1 VTLPIPDARIEIAE
15 QVIAFFK
22 QQDLVKHAFLRG
34 SLASKGGDQFS
45 DIDIGVDVSGS
56 DNGQFLL
63 QGPALLATLLPPR
76 IAVKLSNDPLQATCR
91 EDGGLDKHLTFLD
104 ICLFI
109 VQFTTS

>member
-1 VTLPIPDARIEIAE
+1 MTLPIPDARIEIAE

-63 QGPALLATLLPPR
+63 QVPALLATLLPPR
-76 IAVKLSNDPLQATCR
+76 IAVKLSNDPFRLLAER
-91 EDGGLDKHLTFLD
+91 MEGL
-104 ICLFI
+104 
-109 VQFTTS
+109 TSI

>member
-1 VTLPIPDARIEIAE
+1 MTLPIPDARIEIAE

-63 QGPALLATLLPPR
+63 QVPALLATLLPQES
-76 IAVKLSNDPLQATCR
+76 LSNCPMTPFRLLAER
-91 EDGGLDKHLTFLD
+91 MEGL
-104 ICLFI
+104 
-109 VQFTTS
+109 TSI